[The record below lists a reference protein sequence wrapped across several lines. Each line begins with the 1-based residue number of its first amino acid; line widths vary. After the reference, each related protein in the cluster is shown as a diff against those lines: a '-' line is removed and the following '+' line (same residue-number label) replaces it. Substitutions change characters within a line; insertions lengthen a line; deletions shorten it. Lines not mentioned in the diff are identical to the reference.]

1 MLLKACLE
9 INVLTSWSNI
19 DALFSLLLRIWIL
32 VILIMISLGYIFH
45 FIVFKEEINVSS
57 RAASHP
63 SGFSSYLH
71 AKQMRQ
77 TKSHVSSIFYSHL
90 PFFWNTFWTENVVL
104 CPQTVLSFA
113 TVWLWLLVC
122 LYHHLVRQWKSL
134 RWWYRFYKRRDSPLM
149 KIWMRVGR

>member
-9 INVLTSWSNI
+9 INEITSWSNI
-19 DALFSLLLRIWIL
+19 DALFSLMLRIWIL

-77 TKSHVSSIFYSHL
+77 TKSHVSIFYSHL
-90 PFFWNTFWTENVVL
+90 PFFWNTLNWKCCIMPPNRSFL
-104 CPQTVLSFA
+104 CNGMIMVI
-113 TVWLWLLVC
+113 
-122 LYHHLVRQWKSL
+122 SL
-134 RWWYRFYKRRDSPLM
+134 PTIIWFDNEKFY
-149 KIWMRVGR
+149 VGDTDFIKEEIRP